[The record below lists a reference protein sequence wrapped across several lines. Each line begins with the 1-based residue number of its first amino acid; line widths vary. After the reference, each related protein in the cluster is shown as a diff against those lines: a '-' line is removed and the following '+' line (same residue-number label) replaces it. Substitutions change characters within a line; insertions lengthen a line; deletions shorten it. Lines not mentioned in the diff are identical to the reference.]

1 MFTPAP
7 SESELAAAGLTP
19 EDFAGEA
26 VEIWPEN
33 QQAYILFFELQ
44 TQWRMNMAGPTGLD
58 YNTLFHKMDR
68 MRLPPDD
75 YEELEA
81 DIRAMEFAALGAMA
95 EAAESRNKNT

>member
-33 QQAYILFFELQ
+33 QQAYILFSELQ
-44 TQWRMNMAGPTGLD
+44 TQWRMSMAGPTGLD
-58 YNTLFHKMDR
+58 YNTLFHKLDR
-68 MRLPPDD
+68 MRLASDE
-75 YEELEA
+75 YEDLEG
-81 DIRAMEFAALGAMA
+81 DIRSMEFAALGAMA
-95 EAAESRNKNT
+95 EVAESRSKNT